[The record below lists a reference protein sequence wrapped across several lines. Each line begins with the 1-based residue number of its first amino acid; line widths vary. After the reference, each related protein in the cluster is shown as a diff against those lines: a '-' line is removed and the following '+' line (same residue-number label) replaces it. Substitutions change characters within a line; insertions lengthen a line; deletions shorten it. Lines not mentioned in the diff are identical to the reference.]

1 MDAAVT
7 LGGVARVLPAL
18 GLVVAICLVAGALA
32 VPSGGAAGAREIPSA
47 SATFPLKGNVT
58 GPTVFGYNDHRTMF
72 INGTGGPAFAS
83 NGTRV
88 GNLTYYAS
96 VTGVNLTG
104 VSIVPDEAAIV
115 NTTPQS
121 TLLTVGNVTEVLTVV
136 VEVTSTYQ
144 GANES
149 LNLTYTVNVVQPYT
163 LTMTLLSTTSA
174 TILGFTLAVD
184 LDGVPV
190 GTISIPALTGKE
202 SYVATFAYAT
212 LGLGSGYH
220 TFTVS
225 LANEHGLVTFAGG
238 GSTYST
244 TFYVPGPPPNYE
256 IWYIAGAV
264 AFFGAVFIFITR
276 LAARRRNPTRK

>member
-1 MDAAVT
+1 MDAAMT
-7 LGGVARVLPAL
+7 TPRGAPLSAFFGT
-18 GLVVAICLVAGALA
+18 ALA
-32 VPSGGAAGAREIPSA
+32 LLLIASVLFGVPGPAAGAREVPSA
-47 SATFPLKGNVT
+47 TGSFPLTGNIT
-58 GPTVFGYNDHRTMF
+58 GPTVFGYNDHKTMW

-88 GNLTYYAS
+88 GNVTYYAS

-104 VSIVPDEAAIV
+104 VSIVPAEAAIV
-115 NTTPQS
+115 NTSGQA

-136 VEVTSTYQ
+136 VEITSTYQ
-144 GANES
+144 GANDS
-149 LNLTYTVNVVQPYT
+149 LNLTYSVNVVQPYT

-184 LDGVPV
+184 LDGALV

-202 SYVATFAYAT
+202 SYVATFSYAT

-238 GSTYST
+238 GSTYSA
-244 TFYVPGPPPNYE
+244 TFYVPGAPPNYE

-264 AFFGAVFIFITR
+264 AFFGAVFIFLTR